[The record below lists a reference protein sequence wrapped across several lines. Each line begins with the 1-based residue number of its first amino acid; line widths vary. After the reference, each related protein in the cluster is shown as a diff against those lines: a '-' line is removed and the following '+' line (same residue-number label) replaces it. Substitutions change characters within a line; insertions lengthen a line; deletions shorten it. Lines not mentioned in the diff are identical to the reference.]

1 MAGGCLGRRVLDGG
15 RVAAAESSLAV
26 KRQAWHRV
34 LGTSGIES
42 TLVSSTA
49 IDKAMEVPKCVE

>member
-1 MAGGCLGRRVLDGG
+1 MGLDRG
-15 RVAAAESSLAV
+15 RVAEAGITLAV
-26 KRQAWHRV
+26 TRKAWHRMF
-34 LGTSGIES
+34 GTNGIES